1 MVKRVY
7 IYSYEEAKHLT
18 PKVKLPVI
26 GDTIKPSPSKP
37 SSESDLPQSDFENN
51 PKVADNKD
59 C

>member
-18 PKVKLPVI
+18 PKAKLPAI
-26 GDTIKPSPSKP
+26 GGTIKPSPSKP
-37 SSESDLPQSDFENN
+37 SSESDLPQSDLENN
-51 PKVADNKD
+51 AQVADNKD